1 MNYSDFTKFH
11 YVQMV
16 AEERNITR
24 AAQRL
29 YISQP
34 ALTKSI
40 AKLEREL
47 GVKLFD
53 RSSTPLQLTYA
64 GERYLE
70 GMKNISAMKYQLTR
84 ELEDIANMRRER
96 LIVGIPHSRS
106 QRWLSAILP
115 IFLQEYP
122 DVDLRVREKNSTGEL
137 EMDLV
142 SDRIDLAVV
151 TTLPMMVPGL
161 DYEVIKR
168 EQIMV
173 LASPSHPM
181 FQGLEYELSQIDLRK
196 RVLHYI
202 RPERLEGQPYI
213 SCFPEQGLAR
223 NAGQLFER
231 FSITPKTVLELSN
244 TSTARM
250 LALDNVGF
258 VITPTHS
265 ILARK
270 MREAEMVCCTITD
283 PPTERTVIVSYKKDR
298 TLSNAVRRFIDITKQ
313 AALTMPA
320 LQDIEFPIVHDLDQ
334 KDTEL

>member
-11 YVQMV
+11 YVEMV

-40 AKLEREL
+40 AKLEQEL

-53 RSSTPLQLTYA
+53 RSTTPLQLTYA

-70 GMKNISAMKYQLTR
+70 GMKNISAMKYQLDR

-96 LIVGIPHSRS
+96 LIVGIPETRS
-106 QRWLSAILP
+106 QRWLSTILP
-115 IFLQEYP
+115 LFLREYP
-122 DVDLRVREKNSTGEL
+122 GVDLRVREKNSTGEL
-137 EMDLV
+137 ESDLV
-142 SDRIDLAVV
+142 SDRIDLAIVI
-151 TTLPMMVPGL
+151 TLPMMVPGL
-161 DYEVIKR
+161 DYEVIRK

-173 LASPSHPM
+173 LASPKHPM
-181 FQGLEYELSQIDLRK
+181 FADLDLSSIDLME

-202 RPERLEGQPYI
+202 RPERLDGQPYVA
-213 SCFPEQGLAR
+213 SFPEQGLAR
-223 NAGQLFER
+223 IADQLFER
-231 FSITPKTVLELSN
+231 FSITPKKVLELSN
-244 TSTARM
+244 TSTARA
-250 LALDNVGF
+250 LARDNVGF
-258 VITPTHS
+258 VVTPTHT

-270 MREAEMVCCTITD
+270 MRDAEMACCTITD
-283 PPTERTVIVSYKKDR
+283 PPTERTVIAAYKKDR
-298 TLSNAVRRFIDITKQ
+298 VLSNAARRFIDIVKQ

-320 LQDIEFPIVHDLDQ
+320 LQDVNFPVVHDLEN
-334 KDTEL
+334 KDSNSI

>member
-11 YVQMV
+11 YVEMV

-40 AKLEREL
+40 AKLEQEL

-53 RSSTPLQLTYA
+53 RSTTPLQLTYA

-70 GMKNISAMKYQLTR
+70 GMKNISAMKYQLDR

-96 LIVGIPHSRS
+96 LIVGIPETRS
-106 QRWLSAILP
+106 QRWLSTILP
-115 IFLQEYP
+115 LFLREYP
-122 DVDLRVREKNSTGEL
+122 GVDLRVREKNSTGEL
-137 EMDLV
+137 ESDLV
-142 SDRIDLAVV
+142 SDRIDLAIVI
-151 TTLPMMVPGL
+151 TLPMMVPGL
-161 DYEVIKR
+161 DYEVIRK

-173 LASPSHPM
+173 LASPKHPM
-181 FQGLEYELSQIDLRK
+181 FADLDLSSIDLME

-202 RPERLEGQPYI
+202 RPERLDGQPYVA
-213 SCFPEQGLAR
+213 SFPEQGLAR
-223 NAGQLFER
+223 IADQLFER
-231 FSITPKTVLELSN
+231 FSITPKKVLELSN
-244 TSTARM
+244 TSTARA
-250 LALDNVGF
+250 LARDNVGF
-258 VITPTHS
+258 VVTPTHT

-270 MREAEMVCCTITD
+270 MRDAEMACCTITD
-283 PPTERTVIVSYKKDR
+283 PPTERTVIAAYKKDR
-298 TLSNAVRRFIDITKQ
+298 VLSNAARRFIDIVKQ

-320 LQDIEFPIVHDLDQ
+320 LQDVNFPVVHDLEN
-334 KDTEL
+334 KDSNSF

>member
-1 MNYSDFTKFH
+1 M
-11 YVQMV
+11 
-16 AEERNITR
+16 
-24 AAQRL
+24 
-29 YISQP
+29 
-34 ALTKSI
+34 
-40 AKLEREL
+40 
-47 GVKLFD
+47 LF
-53 RSSTPLQLTYA
+53 RS
-64 GERYLE
+64 
-70 GMKNISAMKYQLTR
+70 
-84 ELEDIANMRRER
+84 
-96 LIVGIPHSRS
+96 
-106 QRWLSAILP
+106 RWLSAILP

-320 LQDIEFPIVHDLDQ
+320 LQDNEFPIVHDLDQ

>member
-11 YVQMV
+11 YVEMV

-40 AKLEREL
+40 AKLEQEL

-53 RSSTPLQLTYA
+53 RSTTPLQLTYA

-70 GMKNISAMKYQLTR
+70 GMKNISAMKYQLDR

-96 LIVGIPHSRS
+96 LIIGIPETRS
-106 QRWLSAILP
+106 QRWLSTVLP
-115 IFLQEYP
+115 LFLREYP
-122 DVDLRVREKNSTGEL
+122 GVDLRVREKNSTGEL
-137 EMDLV
+137 ESDLV
-142 SDRIDLAVV
+142 ADRIDLALVI
-151 TTLPMMVPGL
+151 TLPMMVPGL
-161 DYEVIKR
+161 DYEVIRK

-173 LASPSHPM
+173 LASPKHPM
-181 FQGLEYELSQIDLRK
+181 FADLDLSSVDLME

-202 RPERLEGQPYI
+202 RPERLDGQPYI
-213 SCFPEQGLAR
+213 ASLPEQGLAR
-223 NAGQLFER
+223 IADQLFER

-244 TSTARM
+244 TSTARA
-250 LALDNVGF
+250 LARDNVGF
-258 VITPTHS
+258 VVTPTHT

-270 MREAEMVCCTITD
+270 MRDAEMACCTITD
-283 PPTERTVIVSYKKDR
+283 PPTERTIIAAYKKDR
-298 TLSNAVRRFIDITKQ
+298 VLSNAARRFIDVVKQ

-320 LQDIEFPIVHDLDQ
+320 LQDVNFPVVYDLED
-334 KDTEL
+334 KDSDSF

>member
-11 YVQMV
+11 YVEMV

-53 RSSTPLQLTYA
+53 RSTTPLQLTYA

-70 GMKNISAMKYQLTR
+70 GMKNISAMKYQLDR

-96 LIVGIPHSRS
+96 LIVGIPETRS
-106 QRWLSAILP
+106 QRWLSTILP
-115 IFLQEYP
+115 LFLRECP
-122 DVDLRVREKNSTGEL
+122 GVDLRVREKNSTGEL
-137 EMDLV
+137 ESDLV
-142 SDRIDLAVV
+142 ADRIDLAIVI
-151 TTLPMMVPGL
+151 TLPMMVPGL
-161 DYEVIKR
+161 DYEVIRK

-173 LASPSHPM
+173 LASPRHPM
-181 FQGLEYELSQIDLRK
+181 FADLDLSSVNLME

-202 RPERLEGQPYI
+202 RPERLDGQPYVA
-213 SCFPEQGLAR
+213 CFPEQGLAR
-223 NAGQLFER
+223 IADQLFER

-244 TSTARM
+244 TSTARA
-250 LALDNVGF
+250 LARDNVGF
-258 VITPTHS
+258 VVTPTHT

-270 MREAEMVCCTITD
+270 MRDAEMVCCTITD
-283 PPTERTVIVSYKKDR
+283 PPTERTVVAAYKKGR
-298 TLSNAVRRFIDITKQ
+298 TLSNAARRFIDIVKQ
-313 AALTMPA
+313 AALTIPA
-320 LQDIEFPIVHDLDQ
+320 LQDVNFPVAHDLED
-334 KDTEL
+334 KDD